1 MFTDYFGLAL
11 GGLKNFYEQLFE
23 STEIKRIKSRIVEFG
38 RVIAIFDFPFLDFSF
53 QYEKEIPKFPN
64 ER

>member
-11 GGLKNFYEQLFE
+11 SGLKNYYEQIFE

-38 RVIAIFDFPFLDFSF
+38 KVIAIFDFPFLDFSF
-53 QYEKEIPKFPN
+53 Q
-64 ER
+64 